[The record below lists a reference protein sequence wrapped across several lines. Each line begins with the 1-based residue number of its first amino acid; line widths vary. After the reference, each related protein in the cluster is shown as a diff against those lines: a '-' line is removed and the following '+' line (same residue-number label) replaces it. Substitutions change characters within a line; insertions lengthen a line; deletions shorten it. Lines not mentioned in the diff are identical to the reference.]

1 MGRQRGITTI
11 SALRSVAQHTVRRA
25 ERPAIRTPEVPSMWH
40 AIFVI
45 QIPVLEKIVR
55 TVLVYATI
63 VVLFR
68 LAGKR
73 GLATLNTLDFVV
85 VFLLSN
91 VVQNAIIGNDNSFSG
106 GAIGAATLVGINAA
120 VNRLVA
126 RSEVASRW
134 FEGSPTTVIADGT
147 PLSREIRRLG
157 LRRGDLEQAVRL
169 QNGEAIDEVAS
180 GVLEPSG
187 HLIVTLKPSERS
199 ATKGDI
205 DHVLSRLAS
214 LERQTAGGERAS
226 HPS

>member
-1 MGRQRGITTI
+1 
-11 SALRSVAQHTVRRA
+11 
-25 ERPAIRTPEVPSMWH
+25 MWH
-40 AIFVI
+40 AIFVT

-68 LAGKR
+68 LGGKR

-85 VFLLSN
+85 IFLLSN
-91 VVQNAIIGNDNSFSG
+91 VVQNAIIGNDNSVTG
-106 GAIGAATLVGINAA
+106 GAIGAATLVAINAA
-120 VNRLVA
+120 VNRLAA
-126 RSEVASRW
+126 RSAVIARW
-134 FEGSPTTVIADGT
+134 FEGSPTTVIADGR
-147 PLSREIRRLG
+147 PVRREIRRLA

-169 QNGEAIDEVAS
+169 QNGEAINDVAT

-187 HLIVTLKPSERS
+187 HLIITLKPSEHS

-205 DHVLSRLAS
+205 DQVLGRLAS
-214 LERQTAGGERAS
+214 LERQTAGGKPAS

>member
-1 MGRQRGITTI
+1 
-11 SALRSVAQHTVRRA
+11 
-25 ERPAIRTPEVPSMWH
+25 MWH

-85 VFLLSN
+85 IFLLSN

-106 GAIGAATLVGINAA
+106 GAIGAATLVAINATL
-120 VNRLVA
+120 NRLLA
-126 RSEVASRW
+126 RSALIARW
-134 FEGSPTTVIADGT
+134 LEGSPTTVIANGT
-147 PLSREIRRLG
+147 PVRREMRRLAV
-157 LRRGDLEQAVRL
+157 RRADLEHAVRI
-169 QNGEAIDEVAS
+169 QNGEAVDGVAS

-187 HLIVTLKPSERS
+187 HLIITLKPSEQG

-205 DHVLSRLAS
+205 DRVLSRLAS
-214 LERQTAGGERAS
+214 LESQTRTGG
-226 HPS
+226 

>member
-1 MGRQRGITTI
+1 
-11 SALRSVAQHTVRRA
+11 
-25 ERPAIRTPEVPSMWH
+25 MWH

-106 GAIGAATLVGINAA
+106 GAIGAATLVGSTPPSTDWS
-120 VNRLVA
+120 RA
-126 RSEVASRW
+126 RRW
-134 FEGSPTTVIADGT
+134 PRGGLRAHRRPSSPTAH
-147 PLSREIRRLG
+147 R
-157 LRRGDLEQAVRL
+157 
-169 QNGEAIDEVAS
+169 
-180 GVLEPSG
+180 
-187 HLIVTLKPSERS
+187 
-199 ATKGDI
+199 
-205 DHVLSRLAS
+205 
-214 LERQTAGGERAS
+214 
-226 HPS
+226 